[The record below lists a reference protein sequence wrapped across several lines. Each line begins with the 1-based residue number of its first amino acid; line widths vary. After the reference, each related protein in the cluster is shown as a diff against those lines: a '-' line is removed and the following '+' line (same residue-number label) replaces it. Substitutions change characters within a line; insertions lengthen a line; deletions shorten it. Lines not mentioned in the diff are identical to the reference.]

1 MENFRNEYLIAIP
14 SYKRENLLLN
24 TTLNLLKKYNISSSK
39 IYIFVANKE
48 EYIRYNNLLP
58 NNSYHKLIIGTIG
71 MGAIRNFIINYFSEN
86 QKILFIDDDIRN
98 LISFKNKKESQ
109 DLLDLNSFIENA
121 FNEISK
127 LNIKLFGIYPTDNPY
142 FMLKNEKTY
151 DLCYI
156 IGCFYGII
164 NDKSILVSLDDKEDY
179 ERSILFYLKYNQN
192 LRYNWIAP
200 ITRYY
205 KQKGGMQEKRT
216 VENVHLSAKYLADK
230 YPNLCKLKFKKKS
243 KYTELYFFRKSK

>member
-1 MENFRNEYLIAIP
+1 MENFKNEYLIAIP
-14 SYKRENLLLN
+14 SYKRSNLLLN
-24 TTLNLLKKYNISSSK
+24 TTLNLLQRYNISSSK
-39 IYIFVANKE
+39 IYIFVGNEE
-48 EYIRYNNLLP
+48 EYLLYKDILP
-58 NNSYHKLIIGTIG
+58 KNSYYKLIIGKVG
-71 MGAIRNFIINYFSEN
+71 MGAIRNFITNYFSEN

-98 LISFKNKKESQ
+98 LITFKNKKEYQ
-109 DLLDLNSFIENA
+109 DLIDLNSFIENS
-121 FNEISK
+121 FNEISQ

-142 FMLKNEKTY
+142 FMLKNEKTF

-164 NDKSILVSLDDKEDY
+164 NDKSISVSLDDKEDY
-179 ERSILFYLKYNQN
+179 ERSILFFLKYGKNM
-192 LRYNWIAP
+192 RYNWIAP

-230 YPNLCKLKFKKKS
+230 YPELCKLKFKKKS
-243 KYTELYFFRKSK
+243 IYTELYFYRK